1 MSSSWTENKLLLS
14 SIDIKDNIG
23 VTALASCV
31 ERSIPQHIRS
41 NKGVSFLFENKKTK
55 FKKIYRKNEETSDLD

>member
-23 VTALASCV
+23 VTALACV